1 MIQIIISGFNIF
13 VAASACFFVFFVYI
27 TLNESQQIFKVAP
40 VATERDTSANFL
52 LVQIDD
58 SFSCTNYIKIY
69 NSGRSG
75 IEYDQILV
83 CYAK

>member
-1 MIQIIISGFNIF
+1 M
-13 VAASACFFVFFVYI
+13 YI
-27 TLNESQQIFKVAP
+27 KLYAVGTPWYPHVLTKSH
-40 VATERDTSANFL
+40 TMCDTSVNFL

-83 CYAK
+83 CFAK